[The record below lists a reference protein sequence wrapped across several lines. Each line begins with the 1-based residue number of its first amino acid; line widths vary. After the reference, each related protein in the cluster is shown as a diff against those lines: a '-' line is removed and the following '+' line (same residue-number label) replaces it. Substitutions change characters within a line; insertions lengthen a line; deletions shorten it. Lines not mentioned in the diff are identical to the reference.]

1 MPAAHAG
8 ALRTGARPPRA
19 RRDRSRIGFARPS
32 RWKGWRRG
40 AESAHPVCS
49 VIAERGIRLELHGAL
64 VRAGRGVAALDRV
77 ASTDLRAAHRLQA
90 RPCAAGEA
98 AKIETACPARAAGR
112 DRRQRAKPPFA
123 GRLILDEAAKP
134 LAAAGWP
141 AVERRLGLD
150 LAEAL

>member
-1 MPAAHAG
+1 MPAAHAV

-77 ASTDLRAAHRLQA
+77 ASTDLRAADRLQA

-98 AKIETACPARAAGR
+98 AKIER
-112 DRRQRAKPPFA
+112 
-123 GRLILDEAAKP
+123 DEAR
-134 LAAAGWP
+134 LALRKEVGHP
-141 AVERRLGLD
+141 AFFCIPGRADDIPRVKVP
-150 LAEAL
+150 